1 MFITPAISDPEMDA
15 PVRRSQNSKSV
26 GDITQ
31 SQVMAALLKR
41 GKKVLMPFGDNF
53 RYDLVV
59 EEDGRFTRI
68 QCKTGKLIHG
78 AIVFSVAS
86 SQYHRGG
93 RRQDYRGQVDAFG
106 VFCPDN
112 EKVYIIPIDDLP
124 LAREA
129 KLRLTPPGNAQVKG
143 IRWAARYEI

>member
-1 MFITPAISDPEMDA
+1 MDA
-15 PVRRSQNSKSV
+15 PVRHIGNSKSL

-41 GKKVLMPFGDNF
+41 GIKVLLPYGDNS

-59 EEDGRFTRI
+59 EENGQFRRI
-68 QCKTGKLIHG
+68 QCKTARIVCG

-93 RRQDYRGQVDAFG
+93 KRQDYKGQIDAFG

-112 EKVYIIPIDDLP
+112 EKVYIIPIDDLA
-124 LAREA
+124 LVREA
-129 KLRLTPPGNAQVKG
+129 KLRLTPPLNSQIKG
-143 IRWAARYEI
+143 IRWAAQYEI

>member
-1 MFITPAISDPEMDA
+1 MDA
-15 PVRRSQNSKSV
+15 PVRRIRNSKSV

-41 GKKVLMPFGDNF
+41 GNKVLMPFGDNF
-53 RYDLVV
+53 RYDLVI
-59 EEDGRFTRI
+59 EKDGRFTRI
-68 QCKTGKLIHG
+68 QCKTGKLSHG
-78 AIVFSVAS
+78 AISFAVAS

-93 RRQDYRGQVDAFG
+93 KRQDYRGQVDAFG

-129 KLRLTPPGNAQVKG
+129 KLRLTLPRNSQFKG
-143 IRWAARYEI
+143 IRWAAEYGI

>member
-1 MFITPAISDPEMDA
+1 MDA
-15 PVRRSQNSKSV
+15 TVRQFQNTKSV

-41 GKKVLMPFGDNF
+41 GKKVLIPFGDNC

-68 QCKTGKLIHG
+68 QCKTGKLKQG

-93 RRQDYRGQVDAFG
+93 KRRDYRGQVDAFG
-106 VFCPDN
+106 VYCPDN
-112 EKVYIIPIDDLP
+112 EKVYIISIDALP
-124 LAREA
+124 LVREA
-129 KLRLTPPGNAQVKG
+129 KLRLAQPKNSQSKG
-143 IRWAARYEI
+143 IRWAAEFEV

>member
-1 MFITPAISDPEMDA
+1 MDA
-15 PVRRSQNSKSV
+15 PVRHFRNSKSV

-68 QCKTGKLIHG
+68 QCKTGKMNGG
-78 AIVFSVAS
+78 AIVFAVAS

-93 RRQDYRGQVDAFG
+93 KRQDYRGQIDAFG

-124 LAREA
+124 LVREA
-129 KLRLTPPGNAQVKG
+129 KLRLTPPRNSQIKG
-143 IRWAARYEI
+143 IRWAAKYEI